1 MRAGPEPA
9 SANSLTHASTRPPP
23 GTDLSPLQTVFSCSI
38 QPLDPRNAKVAL
50 GATAEGWKRVHL
62 LPLCAENSHRL
73 ARRAA
78 MPISPQRRTLGD
90 LAVRRTV
97 RVDRR

>member
-1 MRAGPEPA
+1 
-9 SANSLTHASTRPPP
+9 
-23 GTDLSPLQTVFSCSI
+23 
-38 QPLDPRNAKVAL
+38 
-50 GATAEGWKRVHL
+50 VHL

-78 MPISPQRRTLGD
+78 MLPPLLPISPQRLTLGD

>member
-50 GATAEGWKRVHL
+50 GAKGEAGLMILQWRVWEGEQPL
-62 LPLCAENSHRL
+62 LR
-73 ARRAA
+73 
-78 MPISPQRRTLGD
+78 
-90 LAVRRTV
+90 
-97 RVDRR
+97 

>member
-38 QPLDPRNAKVAL
+38 QPLDPRNAKVGC
-50 GATAEGWKRVHL
+50 GATPAGSAVRHQRLK
-62 LPLCAENSHRL
+62 CAESGHAKTAAPENFL
-73 ARRAA
+73 RR
-78 MPISPQRRTLGD
+78 ISVGGLP
-90 LAVRRTV
+90 
-97 RVDRR
+97 

>member
-50 GATAEGWKRVHL
+50 GAFDQFPPPSLNDCCRLGEATFAGMGGKEEYPPASTAR
-62 LPLCAENSHRL
+62 
-73 ARRAA
+73 
-78 MPISPQRRTLGD
+78 
-90 LAVRRTV
+90 
-97 RVDRR
+97 